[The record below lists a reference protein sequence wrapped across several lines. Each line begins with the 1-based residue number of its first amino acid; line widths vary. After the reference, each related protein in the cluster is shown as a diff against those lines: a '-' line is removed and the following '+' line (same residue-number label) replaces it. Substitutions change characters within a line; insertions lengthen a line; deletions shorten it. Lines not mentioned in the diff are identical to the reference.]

1 MEKVKWFFGADEA
14 YRNDL
19 QSYTVRDSFVAI
31 AYYLFMLVMLYA
43 AGVIYVTAKVYLG
56 IPMSVVFVLIP
67 LLICRRKPE
76 TIGLSSRNL
85 APAIVVSCIFGVL
98 ILILYAIV
106 PGILARRELLP
117 LKTIVYNVFY
127 FFVVIGWTEE
137 ISFRGFIQ
145 PRLTPL
151 FKWEWLTMSVV
162 AVLFTLMHYPFQMAS
177 RHMTVAE
184 YWPLFAQEAP
194 EQFLAHYY
202 FTWFYRRYGNI
213 FGGTVLH
220 GFIDL
225 TVGIF
230 AD

>member
-1 MEKVKWFFGADEA
+1 MEKVKWIFGADEA

-31 AYYLFMLVMLYA
+31 GYYLLMMAMLYA
-43 AGVIYVTAKVYLG
+43 AGVICTTLKVYLG
-56 IPMSVVFVLIP
+56 IPMSAVIVLIP
-67 LLICRRKPE
+67 LLLCRRKPE
-76 TIGLSSRNL
+76 AIGLSSRNL
-85 APAIVVSCIFGVL
+85 APSIIVSCIFGGL
-98 ILILYAIV
+98 ILVLYAIV
-106 PGILARRELLP
+106 PGVLAHRELLP
-117 LKTIVYNVFY
+117 LQSIAYNVFY

-145 PRLTPL
+145 PRLMPL
-151 FKWEWLTMSVV
+151 FKREWLTMTVI
-162 AVLFTLMHYPFQMAS
+162 AVLFTLMHYPFQMAY

-194 EQFLAHYY
+194 EQFLMHYC